1 MDEIEIKH
9 EFGLSKKQA
18 GFVKD
23 YVETGNGT
31 EAVIRNYDVKSREN
45 ASKMAGKLLDSVN
58 VTEAINKTERT
69 LASQIPD
76 ELLIEKHKALL
87 NKIDEQGE
95 IDVAAVSKGLD
106 MGYKVKGAYA
116 PEKHQNV
123 NVNINTADPRAIEL
137 AKEYEQKLKD
147 LL

>member
-1 MDEIEIKH
+1 MDRDIKK
-9 EFGLSKKQA
+9 EFDLTKKRA
-18 GFVKD
+18 GFVED
-23 YVETGNGT
+23 YIETGNAT
-31 EAVIRNYDVKSREN
+31 EAVVRNYDVKDRDGASRIGYE
-45 ASKMAGKLLDSVN
+45 LLKNPDIIG
-58 VTEAINKTERT
+58 AIDKIEKT
-69 LASQIPD
+69 LAEQLPD

-123 NVNINTADPRAIEL
+123 NVNINTADPKLIEL